1 MSASPAGASM
11 TEVLRASGRIGQ
23 DLLEVDWSRTPVGEP
38 DTWPLSLRNAVRIM
52 LSSKFSMWMA
62 WGEELTFFCNDAYRR
77 DTLGTKYPWA
87 LARPASEV
95 WREIWPDI
103 GPRIERV
110 MSTGEATWD
119 EKLLLFLERSGYV
132 EETYHTFSY
141 SPLSDDDGSIAGML
155 CVVTEDTE
163 EVVSTRRMTTLR
175 DLGIRVGAAGS
186 EAAAVAAACEHLAGN
201 SASLPFVVVY
211 LFGEDGT
218 VAHRRGLTGI
228 SPEHP
233 AAPPVIEV
241 TAPDAVWPLHS
252 AWRGEDVVVGAID
265 ELFPDLPTG
274 AWPEPP
280 TRAYVTA
287 LMQPGQVT
295 PYGALVVGLN
305 RYRPLDGGYRDFLE
319 LLAAHLSAAIGDARA
334 IEHEKER
341 AAELARLD
349 QVKTDFFTNVSHELR
364 TPLTLLLGPAEDA
377 LEDTA
382 QPLPPGQRARLD
394 VIARNGQRMLQLVN
408 TLLDFSRLES
418 GRDASDF
425 VATDLCAYTAELVAM
440 FESAAERG
448 GLDLTLHCDG
458 PLTAYVDREAWA
470 KVVLNLVSNALKF
483 TFEGGITMRLGSED
497 GRAVLNV
504 TDTGSGIPTADL
516 PRLFERFHRIQGTR
530 SRTHEGT
537 GIGLALV
544 RELVELHGGRVGA
557 TSRTQGPA
565 RGTTFT
571 VTLPL
576 GWAHLPEDRVRHA
589 ADEPLDAGAG
599 ERARAFVEQSF
610 RWLPGADGTPDGT
623 AGGSS
628 GGTTGEVEGALGSG
642 AAGAEDRRG
651 RVLVVDDNEDMRRY
665 IHDLLAPAYD
675 VRMAVD
681 GLDALELM
689 AEDVPDL
696 VLTDVMMPELD
707 GFGLLRRMQADPA
720 LASVP
725 VIMLSARAGEEG
737 TLEGL
742 EAGANDYLVKPF
754 SARELLAR
762 VRVNLELDRAH
773 RVRVA
778 LERSRELLDQAQR
791 LARLGSWEVDLDR
804 DSITGSRTFFDMLGL
819 TREDAE
825 ERGARATITQLVHP
839 EDLALVLDRLR
850 AATEG
855 QTIVYEVRIVTPSGE
870 VRLFQS
876 FGEPAVG
883 PDGSRLVRGSFQD
896 ITDQRALQQ
905 RLVAAEAEREVVER
919 ERLIARDLQASLLP
933 RTDPDVAG
941 LEVATYYRAGV
952 VGTQV
957 GGDWYDVIDLGAGR
971 TAVVIG
977 DVMGRGVRAAA
988 VMGQL
993 RAATRAFAKLDLSP
1007 TDVLEHLDPLVQ
1019 DLAGDQI
1026 VTCVYAVFDA
1036 SDHTLTYAN
1045 AGHLPPVHAHADGRL
1060 SLLRE
1065 VGPPL
1070 GAGHYGL
1077 APTTVHLGPA
1087 DVLLLYT
1094 DGLVER
1100 RGEDLQ
1106 LGLERLSSAV
1116 APRTT
1121 LPASR
1126 LLDEVVTALT
1136 GSGVDDDVAMVVA
1149 RAQADPVGG
1158 VARFEV
1164 VTLAGVRD
1172 VRRAVA
1178 DQLER
1183 WSVPADR
1190 AADAVQIVDA
1200 LLANALVHA
1209 EPPATVQLRR
1219 LDEAVLLEVR
1229 DPELAR
1235 PRRRRTTPEDESGRG
1250 LSLVTV
1256 LADDW
1261 GSRPTEDGKTV
1272 WALVGW
1278 GAGRR

>member
-1 MSASPAGASM
+1 MSAETSM
-11 TEVLRASGRIGQ
+11 SDVLRSAGPVGR
-23 DLLEVDWSRTPVGEP
+23 DLLEVDWSITSVGEP
-38 DTWPLSLRNAVRIM
+38 DTWPLSLRNAVRIL

-62 WGEELTFFCNDAYRR
+62 WGEDLTFFCNDAYRR
-77 DTLGTKYPWA
+77 DTLGSKYPWA

-110 MSTGEATWD
+110 MATGEATWD

-141 SPLSDDDGSIAGML
+141 SPLAGDDGVIAGML

-186 EAAAVAAACEHLAGN
+186 EAAAVAAACEQLADNGH
-201 SASLPFVVVY
+201 SLPFVVVY
-211 LFGEDGT
+211 LFSEDGT
-218 VAHRRGLTGI
+218 LAHRRGQAGI
-228 SPEHP
+228 SPEHS
-233 AAPPVIEV
+233 AAPPVVEV
-241 TAPDAVWPLHS
+241 GAPDAVWPLHS
-252 AWRGEDVVVGAID
+252 AWRGEDVVVSAID

-274 AWPEPP
+274 AWTEPP
-280 TRAYVTA
+280 TRAYVTP
-287 LMQPGQVT
+287 LLQPGQTT

-305 RYRPLDGGYRDFLE
+305 RYRPFDGGYRDFLE
-319 LLAAHLSAAIGDARA
+319 LLAGHLSAAIGDARA
-334 IEHEKER
+334 IEQEKNR
-341 AAELARLD
+341 AEELARID
-349 QVKTDFFTNVSHELR
+349 KVKTDFFANVSHELR
-364 TPLTLLLGPAEDA
+364 TPLTLLLAPAEDA
-377 LEDTA
+377 LADA
-382 QPLPPGQRARLD
+382 SAPLADPQRRRLEI
-394 VIARNGQRMLQLVN
+394 IARNGQRMLQLVN
-408 TLLDFSRLES
+408 TLLDFSRLEA
-418 GRDASDF
+418 GHDRADF

-448 GLDLTLHCDG
+448 GLRLEVDCDAAVM
-458 PLTAYVDREAWA
+458 AYVDRESWA

-483 TFEGGITMRLGSED
+483 TFEGQITVRLAAED
-497 GRAVLNV
+497 GRAVLTV
-504 TDTGSGIPTADL
+504 TDTGVGIPTAEL
-516 PRLFERFHRIQGTR
+516 PRLFERFHRVSGIR

-544 RELVELHGGRVGA
+544 RELVEAHGGRVGA
-557 TSRTQGPA
+557 TSRTDGPDH
-565 RGTTFT
+565 GTTFAIS
-571 VTLPL
+571 LPL
-576 GWAHLPEDRVRHA
+576 GWAHLPADRVRHTVE
-589 ADEPLDAGAG
+589 EPLDPASGR
-599 ERARAFVEQSF
+599 RARAFVEQSI
-610 RWLPGADGTPDGT
+610 RWMPDDEPDGT
-623 AGGSS
+623 DADGP
-628 GGTTGEVEGALGSG
+628 G
-642 AAGAEDRRG
+642 AATRAPAPVVTGVDGEDDRRG
-651 RVLVVDDNEDMRRY
+651 RVLVVDDNDDMRRY
-665 IHDLLAPAYD
+665 IHDLLDPAYD
-675 VRMAVD
+675 VRTAVD
-681 GLDALELM
+681 GLDALAQM
-689 AEDVPDL
+689 AQDVPDL

-720 LASVP
+720 LISVP

-762 VRVNLELDRAH
+762 VRVNLELDQAH

-791 LARLGSWEVDLDR
+791 LARVGSWEVDLAR
-804 DSITGSRTFFDMLGL
+804 DTITGSRTFFDMLGIS
-819 TREDAE
+819 REDAE
-825 ERGARATITQLVHP
+825 ERGARAVINQLVHP
-839 EDLALVLDRLR
+839 EDHEHVSERLQ
-850 AATEG
+850 AATAG

-876 FGEPAVG
+876 FGEPATG

-905 RLVAAEAEREVVER
+905 RLVTAEAEREVVER
-919 ERLIARDLQASLLP
+919 ERQIGRDLQSSLLP

-1045 AGHLPPVHAHADGRL
+1045 AGHLPPVHARADGQL

-1077 APTTVHLGPA
+1077 EPTTVQLDPA
-1087 DVLLLYT
+1087 DVLVLYT

-1116 APRTT
+1116 APRAT
-1121 LPASR
+1121 LPSAQ

-1149 RAQADPVGG
+1149 RAQADPPGG
-1158 VARFEV
+1158 VAGFEV
-1164 VTLAGVRD
+1164 TTVAEAGA

-1178 DQLER
+1178 EQLARWAVPER
-1183 WSVPADR
+1183 RV
-1190 AADAVQIVDA
+1190 ADAVQVVDA
-1200 LLANALVHA
+1200 LVTNVLVHA

-1219 LDEAVLLEVR
+1219 LDEAVLVEVR
-1229 DPELAR
+1229 DPVLVR
-1235 PRRRRTTPEDESGRG
+1235 PRRRRTSEEDESGRG
-1250 LSLVTV
+1250 LNLVAV

-1261 GSRPTEDGKTV
+1261 GSRPTDDGKTV
-1272 WALVGW
+1272 WALLGW
-1278 GAGRR
+1278 GDGRR

>member
-1 MSASPAGASM
+1 MGAESSM
-11 TEVLRASGRIGQ
+11 TEALRAAGPVGR
-23 DLLEVDWSRTPVGEP
+23 DLLEVDWSITSVGEP

-62 WGEELTFFCNDAYRR
+62 WGEDLTFFCNEAYRR

-110 MSTGEATWD
+110 MRTGEATWD

-141 SPLSDDDGSIAGML
+141 SPLADDDGTIAGML
-155 CVVTEDTE
+155 CVVTEGTE
-163 EVVSTRRMTTLR
+163 EVISTRRMTTLR

-186 EAAAVAAACEHLAGN
+186 EAAAVTAACEHLGSN
-201 SASLPFVVVY
+201 RHSLPFVVVY
-211 LFGEDGT
+211 LFSEDGT
-218 VAHRRGLTGI
+218 VAHRRGQAGI
-228 SPEHP
+228 SPEHS
-233 AAPPVIEV
+233 AAPPVIAVGE
-241 TAPDAVWPLHS
+241 PDAVWPLHS
-252 AWRGEDVVVGAID
+252 AWRGEDVVVSAID

-274 AWPEPP
+274 EWTEPP
-280 TRAYVTA
+280 TRAYVTP
-287 LMQPGQVT
+287 LLQPGQSK

-305 RYRPLDGGYRDFLE
+305 RYRPFDGGYRDFLE
-319 LLAAHLSAAIGDARA
+319 LLAGHLAAAIGDARA
-334 IEHEKER
+334 IEQEKQR
-341 AAELARLD
+341 AEELARIDKL
-349 QVKTDFFTNVSHELR
+349 KTDFFANVSHELR
-364 TPLTLLLGPAEDA
+364 TPLTLLLAPAEDA
-377 LEDTA
+377 LSDA
-382 QPLPPGQRARLD
+382 AAPLPPAQRGRLE
-394 VIARNGQRMLQLVN
+394 VIARNGRRMLQLVN

-418 GRDASDF
+418 GRDTDEF
-425 VATDLCAYTAELVAM
+425 LATDLCAYTAELVAM

-448 GLDLTLHCDG
+448 GLTLELEC
-458 PLTAYVDREAWA
+458 PAPVTAYVDRESWA

-483 TFEGGITMRLGSED
+483 TFEGGITVRLTAED
-497 GRAVLNV
+497 DRAVLTV
-504 TDTGSGIPTADL
+504 TDTGGGIPPGDL
-516 PRLFERFHRIQGTR
+516 PRLFERFHRATGVR

-537 GIGLALV
+537 GIGLSLV
-544 RELVELHGGRVGA
+544 RELVEAHGGRVGA
-557 TSRTQGPA
+557 TSRTEGPD
-565 RGTTFT
+565 RGTTLT
-571 VTLPL
+571 VSVPL
-576 GWAHLPEDRVRHA
+576 GWAHLPEDRVRHTVE
-589 ADEPLDAGAG
+589 EPIDPATGQRARAYIEQSVLWLPPDGEPEARGAGAG
-599 ERARAFVEQSF
+599 TDSSSPLVAGV
-610 RWLPGADGTPDGT
+610 DGG
-623 AGGSS
+623 
-628 GGTTGEVEGALGSG
+628 
-642 AAGAEDRRG
+642 EDRRG
-651 RVLVVDDNEDMRRY
+651 RVLVVDDNADMRRY
-665 IHDLLAPAYD
+665 ICDLLAPSYD
-675 VRMAVD
+675 VRTAMD
-681 GLDALELM
+681 GLDALDQM
-689 AEDVPDL
+689 SQDVPDL

-720 LASVP
+720 LTSVP

-742 EAGANDYLVKPF
+742 EAGADDYLVKPF

-762 VRVNLELDRAH
+762 VRVNLELDQAH

-791 LARLGSWEVDLDR
+791 LARLGSWEVDLER
-804 DSITGSRTFFDMLGL
+804 DSITGSRTFFDMLGI

-825 ERGARATITQLVHP
+825 ERGARAIIGQMVHP
-839 EDLALVLDRLR
+839 EDHDHVTAQLA
-850 AATEG
+850 AAAVGE
-855 QTIVYEVRIVTPSGE
+855 TIVYEVRVVTPSGE

-876 FGEPAVG
+876 FGEPATG

-919 ERLIARDLQASLLP
+919 ERQIGRDLQASLLP

-1036 SDHTLTYAN
+1036 ADHTLTYAN

-1060 SLLRE
+1060 TLLRE

-1077 APTTVHLGPA
+1077 EPTTVQLGPA
-1087 DVLLLYT
+1087 DVLVLYT

-1121 LPASR
+1121 LPAAQ
-1126 LLDEVVTALT
+1126 LLSGVVTALA
-1136 GSGVDDDVAMVVA
+1136 GDGVDDDVAMVVA
-1149 RAQADPVGG
+1149 RAQADSPGG
-1158 VARFEV
+1158 VARFEA
-1164 VTLAGVRD
+1164 TSLAEIAD
-1172 VRRAVA
+1172 LRRTVAEQLTVWAVPPDRIA
-1178 DQLER
+1178 DT
-1183 WSVPADR
+1183 
-1190 AADAVQIVDA
+1190 VQVVDA
-1200 LLANALVHA
+1200 LVSNVLVHA

-1219 LDEAVLLEVR
+1219 LDEAVLVEVR
-1229 DPELAR
+1229 DPVLVR
-1235 PRRRRTTPEDESGRG
+1235 PRRRRTSDQDEGGRG
-1250 LSLVTV
+1250 LHLVAV
-1256 LADDW
+1256 LSDDW
-1261 GSRPTEDGKTV
+1261 GSRSTDEGKTV
-1272 WALVGW
+1272 WALLSW
-1278 GAGRR
+1278 GGRRH